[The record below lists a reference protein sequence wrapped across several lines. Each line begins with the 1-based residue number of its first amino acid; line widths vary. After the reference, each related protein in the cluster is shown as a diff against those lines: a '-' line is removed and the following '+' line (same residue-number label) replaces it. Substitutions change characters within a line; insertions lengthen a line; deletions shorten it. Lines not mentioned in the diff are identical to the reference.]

1 MSATILLPL
10 DGSDKDG
17 RALAVAAD
25 VASLAHAAVHVVR
38 VMPTPARQLATEGP
52 LAILDGVNPTRA
64 ELEAALEGAAGRLA
78 PLVRAGVTWS
88 VVEDAEVSA
97 AILRVAEDRD
107 VTAIVLAT
115 TAPGTLD
122 RLVHASVADRVVR
135 ESKRPVVLVP
145 PGARDI
151 SGKQVRLRRILVPLD
166 GSTPSLAVI
175 GFLERLPGA
184 AELELILLHVA
195 RRERTGRHALPPV
208 DHATAISGEPAGWI
222 HVQAEQ
228 AQRHLDQIAA
238 TLRARGTNVAVRV
251 LESVDPAGTIVEAI
265 REEPVDA
272 IAMTTRGAGGAR
284 RAAHGSVATTVVHR
298 SEVPVLLLTPLR

>member
-25 VASLAHAAVHVVR
+25 VASLAHAAVHVMR
-38 VMPTPARQLATEGP
+38 VMETRARQLATAGP
-52 LAILDGVNPTRA
+52 LAILEGVHPTRA
-64 ELEAALEGAAGRLA
+64 ELESAVERAAGQLA
-78 PLVRAGVTWS
+78 PLVRQGVTWS
-88 VVEDAEVSA
+88 VVEDADVST
-97 AILRVAEDRD
+97 AILRVADDRD

-115 TAPGTLD
+115 SAPATLD
-122 RLVHASVADRVVR
+122 RLVHGSVADRVVR
-135 ESKRPVVLVP
+135 ESRRPVVLVP

-151 SGKQVRLRRILVPLD
+151 SGKRVRLRRILVPLD
-166 GSTPSLAVI
+166 GSAPSMTVV

-195 RRERTGRHALPPV
+195 RRERTGRHAPPPV
-208 DHATAISGEPAGWI
+208 DLASAQPGDPPVWI
-222 HVQAEQ
+222 HVQTEQ
-228 AQRHLDQIAA
+228 AQRHLDHIAA
-238 TLRARGTNVAVRV
+238 TLRARGAKVTARV
-251 LESVDPAGTIVEAI
+251 LESGNPAGTIIEAI

-298 SEVPVLLLTPLR
+298 SEVPVLLLTPPR